1 MAFKGFS
8 AGSNTYSRLPDVF
21 FGELL
26 PQIDHLGELKVTLYT
41 LWKIEHAQGDFPYLR
56 EADFF
61 ADERFTSGLA
71 VTPEEI
77 KSTLSESLSRAVD
90 RGTLLGVNSPE
101 GEQLIFINTPKGRAA
116 VAAIRRGDWHP
127 QKSYRAEPVLT
138 AERPNIYQLFEKN
151 IGVLTP
157 MLAES
162 LKDAEDEYP
171 QEWVEE
177 AIRIAVEK
185 NVRNW
190 RYIEAILRR
199 WQERGYDVRNDR
211 RDIEESRQEY
221 SNWEND

>member
-1 MAFKGFS
+1 MATFKGFS
-8 AGSNTYSRLPDVF
+8 AGPFTPLPDVF

-26 PQIDHLGELKVTLYT
+26 PQIHHLGELKVTLYA
-41 LWKIEHAQGDFPYLR
+41 LWKLEHSEEDFPYLR
-56 EADFF
+56 ESDFA

-71 VTPEEI
+71 ATPEDIE
-77 KSTLSESLSRAVD
+77 SALGESLKRALE
-90 RGTLLGVNSPE
+90 RGTLLGADSSE
-101 GEQLIFINTPKGRAA
+101 GELLYFINSPKGRAA
-116 VAAIRRGDWHP
+116 IAAIRRGDWHP
-127 QKSYRAEPVLT
+127 QKSYRAEAVLT
-138 AERPNIYQLFEKN
+138 PERPNIYQLYEQN
-151 IGVLTP
+151 IGLLTP

-190 RYIEAILRR
+190 RYVEAILRR
-199 WQERGYDVRNDR
+199 WQERGYDVRKDR

-221 SNWEND
+221 SNWEDD